1 MSLQAG
7 NDLELMF
14 DVAQEEISL
23 GEVPGA
29 CGGQVPKVGKP
40 FERLDGFLGAQPRIL
55 SAINQGERLK
65 DKLEFAN
72 SAVPKFDVAFDQ
84 IGRAKFRLDLM
95 FHRAQLA
102 QRVEIEIAAID
113 EAAEFIEQLAAEL
126 KRSGDRS
133 RAQKSR
139 TLPRLSVR
147 LIKGQRAL
155 DRNRQRRIAPARP
168 QAHVDPKAFA
178 GEKFGDDF
186 ADACGGGT

>member
-23 GEVPGA
+23 GEVPCA
-29 CGGQVPKVGKP
+29 YGGQVAKVGKP

-55 SAINQGERLK
+55 SAINQGERLN

-113 EAAEFIEQLAAEL
+113 EAAEL